1 MSSNRVIP
9 TTETKKAA
17 SDKLNDLDKNYI
29 DLEINCA
36 AITRR
41 LKDALGDMS
50 DLDDKLKEV
59 RCFVELVKGGGGGRG
74 ALYTFSKCS
83 IN

>member
-59 RCFVELVKGGGGGRG
+59 RCFVELVKGGRG